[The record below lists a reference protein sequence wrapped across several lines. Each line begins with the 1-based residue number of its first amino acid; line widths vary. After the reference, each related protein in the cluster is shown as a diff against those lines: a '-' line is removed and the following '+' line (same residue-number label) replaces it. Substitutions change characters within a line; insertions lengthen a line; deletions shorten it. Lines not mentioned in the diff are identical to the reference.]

1 VNGPQ
6 SEKELFERARA
17 LPEGERDAFLENECP
32 DPALRERVRRLLAH
46 AEAAG
51 ESFLAEVLRGELEQA
66 VPAPSPPERLGDF
79 RILDRIGV
87 GGMGIVYLAEDTT
100 LGRRVAL
107 KVLAP
112 HLAHSEHDRAR
123 FKHEARIVAR
133 LNHPGVVPVYTFGE
147 SEGFLYIAS
156 ELIEG
161 ESLQQRLQRMR
172 EAESGGP
179 ASLDAQDA
187 ARIGVAVAD
196 ALEHA
201 HQAKVIHR
209 DVKPSN
215 ILLATDGAPRLT
227 DFGIAKLLND
237 EAPVTSAGAGTAHYM
252 SPEQAALAS
261 VEIDHRTD
269 IFSLGVVLYEAL
281 AGRVPFD
288 GATREQVIEALRRE
302 EPRPLRALNER
313 VPVDLQTIVMKAIE
327 KAPRDR
333 YQSAAHLG
341 ADLRSFLAGQPILA
355 RPATPMQ
362 RAWRRV
368 YSRRAAIG
376 VLGVGAVGVAAGGVW
391 GLRERD
397 RRPRVRIAGAPAD
410 ALVLAARYNPSID
423 KFGEPRRLG
432 AAGATHRLPPGY
444 HRIIARAGDAY
455 AESSRFLRPDAEVEI
470 SPTLR
475 PTDAVTSAMARIPS
489 GDETEFPEHAE
500 EPIVRVGR
508 TVALYRE
515 QMRDLPA
522 FWIDRTEVSNGQYK
536 QFLEETDH
544 PAPAMWQEGAIEGTP
559 GWERR
564 PIVNISWLD
573 AQAYAEWA
581 GKRLPTYTE
590 WQRAARGADGRLFP
604 WGAEGRDDPEFVR
617 PRANVWRD
625 DTIARQRWNAEGDM
639 RAHYLRQTRDV
650 DDVEGLEDICAGEL
664 LHMLGNV
671 EEWTES
677 LGSMPSDA
685 EAVFPNH
692 RLFTGAAWGDAP
704 RIYRHLGGGGI
715 DITEG
720 RIIGRGFR
728 CAKSDLR

>member
-327 KAPRDR
+327 KFSDHVIICGAGRTGHQVAEELTAMGVVSPMDSGALPRRGRRPADSDPAGGKGRRPPPGRLPRRGGRAPVAPR
-333 YQSAAHLG
+333 
-341 ADLRSFLAGQPILA
+341 P
-355 RPATPMQ
+355 RP
-362 RAWRRV
+362 
-368 YSRRAAIG
+368 
-376 VLGVGAVGVAAGGVW
+376 L
-391 GLRERD
+391 RD
-397 RRPRVRIAGAPAD
+397 RGTERAERSLAHPPRCRPTRG
-410 ALVLAARYNPSID
+410 
-423 KFGEPRRLG
+423 G
-432 AAGATHRLPPGY
+432 PG
-444 HRIIARAGDAY
+444 RARAGVPR
-455 AESSRFLRPDAEVEI
+455 SGSRRGRFL
-470 SPTLR
+470 
-475 PTDAVTSAMARIPS
+475 
-489 GDETEFPEHAE
+489 
-500 EPIVRVGR
+500 
-508 TVALYRE
+508 
-515 QMRDLPA
+515 
-522 FWIDRTEVSNGQYK
+522 
-536 QFLEETDH
+536 
-544 PAPAMWQEGAIEGTP
+544 
-559 GWERR
+559 
-564 PIVNISWLD
+564 
-573 AQAYAEWA
+573 
-581 GKRLPTYTE
+581 
-590 WQRAARGADGRLFP
+590 ARGCG
-604 WGAEGRDDPEFVR
+604 
-617 PRANVWRD
+617 
-625 DTIARQRWNAEGDM
+625 
-639 RAHYLRQTRDV
+639 
-650 DDVEGLEDICAGEL
+650 
-664 LHMLGNV
+664 
-671 EEWTES
+671 
-677 LGSMPSDA
+677 
-685 EAVFPNH
+685 
-692 RLFTGAAWGDAP
+692 
-704 RIYRHLGGGGI
+704 
-715 DITEG
+715 
-720 RIIGRGFR
+720 
-728 CAKSDLR
+728 